1 MLNYVL
7 VYQEETDGEILLETV
22 ADAETVT
29 KRINDLM
36 FQGLTDDDYAV
47 IRGNIIKDFVSQRNL
62 AAILD
67 DEYPQFSLAVGEG
80 SLDDPGEYCCDSN
93 KHQLSGTCRGKDKHM
108 TGTDQCPD
116 QMICYNAKLREYS
129 LNPVGH
135 ISYTIR
141 FCPSCGHKFPESLRD
156 EWYSEIEKLGLEV
169 WADRDKI
176 PEKFKSDAWWKN
188 RGESL

>member
-1 MLNYVL
+1 
-7 VYQEETDGEILLETV
+7 
-22 ADAETVT
+22 
-29 KRINDLM
+29 
-36 FQGLTDDDYAV
+36 
-47 IRGNIIKDFVSQRNL
+47 
-62 AAILD
+62 
-67 DEYPQFSLAVGEG
+67 
-80 SLDDPGEYCCDSN
+80 
-93 KHQLSGTCRGKDKHM
+93 M